1 MEISPTQEATLKFV
15 KSFIQENKTIPLI
28 KHLTKEKIIT
38 ILREFFSQ
46 EKNYFVFNS
55 DETKEFEPHVVEKF
69 EIINVTNL
77 IYFRIFEKNYTL
89 KNIEINE
96 GHNLQ
101 ILFKSDDGLPFCMD
115 YTELPTEYLITI
127 LEYVM
132 VWIK

>member
-1 MEISPTQEATLKFV
+1 MELTTTQEATLLNV

-28 KHLTKEKIIT
+28 KHLTKDKIVS
-38 ILREFFSQ
+38 ILKEFFSKDK
-46 EKNYFVFNS
+46 EYFIFNN
-55 DETKEFEPHVVEKF
+55 DENKKFEPHVLETL

-89 KNIEINE
+89 KNLKINE
-96 GHNLQ
+96 GNNLQ
-101 ILFKSDDGLPFCMD
+101 IDFKSDDGEPFLVL

-127 LEYVM
+127 LEYLL